1 MMKGNLKRQIVLILS
16 FVLILSTFVYADT
29 SAVVTLGT
37 DLTEAQKDQMM
48 DHFNVKKEDVVT
60 LEVNNQEERKYLEGI
75 ASEAQIGTRTISSA
89 YVELLDEDSG
99 ISVDTHNISWVTDE
113 MYESALVTAGVKDAK
128 IIAAAPFP
136 VSGTGA
142 LTGIL
147 KAFEEAT
154 GQVISDEQKKVAN
167 EEVMKTGELGEE
179 IGTDKASELIKK
191 VKEEVVEGKI
201 KDSEDI
207 KRIIIEIAGDLNI
220 NLKTDQID
228 KISELMEKINGLNLD
243 TEQIKN
249 QLKDIGKKVDDVVR
263 NNAEVQSLLEKIL
276 QAIKD
281 FFNKIFG

>member
-1 MMKGNLKRQIVLILS
+1 MKGNLKRQIVLILS

-220 NLKTDQID
+220 NLNTNQID